1 MNYFRSTLLFS
12 IVLLLTACETPTN
25 EDSKR
30 AKKGVGGMEYGGVFS
45 VNEIEDFRSL
55 YPLNITDVTGHRVGN
70 QIFEGLVKLDQ
81 ESLEPVAGIAESW
94 KVDDSGT
101 RYTFTLRKGVFFH
114 DDPCFPEGKG
124 REVKADD
131 VKYCLDRLC
140 QAASDNVMFSYFTGR
155 VKGADHY
162 YEQSVKGKLP
172 AGGVDGVKV
181 LDEYTVSIELEYPFG
196 SFLQIMSLPAC
207 WIYPSEAVELYGQE
221 LRAHAVG
228 TGPFRKKVVR
238 EGEVVI
244 LERNPDYWG
253 RDQYGNA
260 LPYLDAI
267 RYTFIKEKKTELMEF
282 MKGNLDMLYDP
293 PAEDVASLKQQA
305 RIDSGLFSVQSVPAM
320 VIQYYGFQHESELFS
335 NVHVRKAFNYAIDRE
350 QIVQYALQGRGFPAH
365 HGIVPP
371 SFREYNTASIK
382 GYSYSPEKA
391 RHHMAMAGYPNG
403 EGFPVLTLQLNY
415 GGSVHV
421 QVAEV
426 IQKMLEENLNLN
438 IELTLIPRAQHYE
451 RVETGRALFWR
462 DGWSADYPDPENFLN
477 LFYGA
482 LVPDD
487 INQKSYINSIRYR
500 SDDFDD
506 LFESALRETDQEKRM
521 KLFQQADQVAMDDA
535 AIIPLYYEEAVRVVQ
550 GRVQNFPIN
559 ALEYRDFSR
568 VRFSQPATAAS

>member
-1 MNYFRSTLLFS
+1 MNFFRSILLIS
-12 IVLLLTACETPTN
+12 LIILVAAC
-25 EDSKR
+25 DSSTREEPKR
-30 AKKGVGGMEYGGVFS
+30 AKTGLGGVEYGGVFS
-45 VNEIEDFRSL
+45 VNEIEDFGSL

-70 QIFEGLVKLDQ
+70 QMYEGLVKLNQ
-81 ESLEPVAGIAESW
+81 ESLEPEACLAEFW
-94 KVDDSGT
+94 EVDETGT
-101 RYTFTLRKGVFFH
+101 LYTFHLRKGVLFH
-114 DDPCFPEGKG
+114 DDSCFPEGKG
-124 REVKADD
+124 REVKASD
-131 VKYCLDRLC
+131 VKFCLDRLC
-140 QAASDNVMFSYFTGR
+140 EAASDNVMFSYFTGR
-155 VKGADHY
+155 VKGADKHY
-162 YEQSVKGKLP
+162 SQSAKGDTP
-172 AGGVDGVKV
+172 SGGVEGVKV
-181 LDEYTVSIELEYPFG
+181 LDEYTVTVELEYPFG
-196 SFLQIMSLPAC
+196 SFLQIMSLSAC
-207 WIYPSEAVELYGQE
+207 WVYPKEAVETYGQE
-221 LRAHAVG
+221 LRVHVVG
-228 TGPFRKKVVR
+228 TGPFRMKTIR

-253 RDQYGNA
+253 RDHYGNA

-282 MKGNLDMLYDP
+282 LKGNLDMLYDP

-305 RIDSGLFSVQSVPAM
+305 REDNDHFSVQSVPAM
-320 VIQYYGFQHESELFS
+320 MIQYYGFQHESELFS
-335 NVHVRKAFNYAIDRE
+335 NIHVRKAFNYAIDRE

-371 SFREYNTASIK
+371 CFRDYNTASVK

-415 GGSVHV
+415 GGSVNV

-477 LFYGA
+477 LLYGE

-487 INQKSYINSIRYR
+487 INDKSYINSIRYR
-500 SDDFDD
+500 SDVFDN

-550 GRVQNFPIN
+550 SNVQNFPIN

-568 VRFSQPATAAS
+568 VRFNHRATAS